1 MQRRRRREEGERRR
15 LEKISKD
22 LEGIITC
29 AQYLESFFLDDY
41 EATRKDSTAKS
52 IAVQIIEDLRA
63 IRAEITG
70 EILDSP
76 LEEQKLLS
84 QCVEDTKDS

>member
-1 MQRRRRREEGERRR
+1 MQRRRGEGKRRR

-29 AQYLESFFLDDY
+29 ARYLESFFLDDY

-52 IAVQIIEDLRA
+52 IAVQIIEDLRS

-70 EILDSP
+70 EILDS
-76 LEEQKLLS
+76 LSEEQRLS
-84 QCVEDTKDS
+84 FPRVGDTKDS